1 MYHLLGCVP
10 SLNHM
15 AEFFEW
21 GSFWRD
27 LGQREPK
34 FPSLSRLTSGGQHV
48 ARTFKVQ
55 QLPPIA
61 VSNFLQKRWSLG
73 AFTGAVAQMKQEECH
88 LCEASMNDVP
98 WS

>member
-1 MYHLLGCVP
+1 
-10 SLNHM
+10 M

-48 ARTFKVQ
+48 ARTLKVQ
-55 QLPPIA
+55 HHPPIA
-61 VSNFLQKRWSLG
+61 VSNFLRKCWSLG
-73 AFTGAVAQMKQEECH
+73 AFTGAVVQTKQEERH
-88 LCEASMNDVP
+88 LCEASMSDVP